1 MKPFVIGVA
10 GGSGSGK
17 TTVVNHIV
25 NTVGGDNMVLL
36 QHDSYYRD
44 LKHIPFEERI
54 KQNYDHP
61 AALETELLIRHI
73 NALQNGYSIKSP
85 IYDFKN
91 HVRAE
96 EYNTYT
102 PMPIILVDGI
112 LIFYEKELRDL
123 MDIKV
128 FVDTDD
134 DLRLLRRLKRDIHER
149 NRDVVS
155 VLNQYEKFVRPMH
168 LEFVE
173 PSKRY
178 ADIIIPHGGEN
189 KAALDIVT
197 SFISEKVAHIGKK
210 SGQASGEHS
219 EKNVQVGTDIHLFE
233 KGEGKS

>member
-17 TTVVNHIV
+17 TTVVNHIIS
-25 NTVGGDNMVLL
+25 TVGIQNLVLL
-36 QHDSYYRD
+36 QHDAYYRD
-44 LKHIPFEERI
+44 LKHIAFDERV

-61 AALETELLIRHI
+61 SSLETELLVRHI
-73 NALQNGYSIKSP
+73 HALLKGYSIKGP

-91 HVRAE
+91 HVRLE
-96 EYNTYT
+96 ESNDFT
-102 PMPIILVDGI
+102 PKPIILVDGI

-134 DLRLLRRLKRDIHER
+134 DLRLLRRLKRDINDR
-149 NRDVVS
+149 GRSVNS
-155 VLNQYEKFVRPMH
+155 VLSQYENFVRPMH

-189 KAALDIVT
+189 KAALEIVNA
-197 SFISEKVAHIGKK
+197 FITEKIAAQGID
-210 SGQASGEHS
+210 A
-219 EKNVQVGTDIHLFE
+219 
-233 KGEGKS
+233 